1 MLTLSP
7 ADHMCKP
14 DLTIYNLADPGYT
27 SWRTAMYTISCCDKT
42 YMQISG
48 GLLEMQESLRNR
60 SAEDIFAAIHP
71 WLGILL
77 AIFGPERLIFG
88 SDWPICTWGADS
100 NAWEKW
106 LGVVRRMCDMAS
118 LGEDKMRMLYAGTA
132 IEAFGL
138 EK

>member
-1 MLTLSP
+1 MLTP
-7 ADHMCKP
+7 APTDHMCKP
-14 DLTIYNLADPGYT
+14 DLTLYNLADPGYT
-27 SWRTAMYTISCCDKT
+27 SWRTAMYTLSVCQKT
-42 YMQISG
+42 YIQLSG
-48 GLLEMQESLRNR
+48 GLSEMQESLRNR
-60 SAEDIFAAIHP
+60 SAEDIFSAIHP

-88 SDWPICTWGADS
+88 SDWPVSTIGMED

-118 LGEDKMRMLYAGTA
+118 LGEDKMRSLYAGAA

-138 EK
+138 EV